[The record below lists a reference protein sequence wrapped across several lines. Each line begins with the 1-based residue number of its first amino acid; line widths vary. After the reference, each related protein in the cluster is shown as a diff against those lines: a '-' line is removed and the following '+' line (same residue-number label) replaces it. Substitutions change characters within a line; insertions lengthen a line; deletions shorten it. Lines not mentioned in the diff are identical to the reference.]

1 MFSVSA
7 SPFRA
12 PRFYPSENALELSE
26 HEAQRLP
33 RHRVKENKVVVG
45 IATTTPSYF
54 IREQGGTRARYR
66 GRG

>member
-1 MFSVSA
+1 MGA
-7 SPFRA
+7 PPFCF
-12 PRFYPSENALELSE
+12 PHLYSSEDAIELSE

-45 IATTTPSYF
+45 IATTPPSYF